1 MADPEGAPTPSSP
14 APSPA
19 ILAPGGPDG
28 GGVLAAHERGDHSTN
43 GESVHPA
50 SGADPLADSPK
61 AGGRSPADV
70 LAGRPD
76 LSQNTIE
83 VLRAR
88 NKELKR
94 EQRQVKQQL
103 HNQKRKRARVIKRM
117 RNLDTA
123 SVLQVLM
130 DRGIDFAGATPQSA
144 GAGSSSDPPA
154 RSAPKAAVDAAAA
167 AAGP

>member
-1 MADPEGAPTPSSP
+1 VPDRR
-14 APSPA
+14 APST
-19 ILAPGGPDG
+19 D
-28 GGVLAAHERGDHSTN
+28 
-43 GESVHPA
+43 GESVQPA
-50 SGADPLADSPK
+50 SGADPLTASPS

-76 LSQNTIE
+76 FSQNTIE

-94 EQRQVKQQL
+94 EQRQVRQQL

-130 DRGIDFAGATPQSA
+130 DRGIDFSGAAPQSA
-144 GAGSSSDPPA
+144 GAGSSSDPPPL
-154 RSAPKAAVDAAAA
+154 SAPNVAVNAALAAAV
-167 AAGP
+167 P